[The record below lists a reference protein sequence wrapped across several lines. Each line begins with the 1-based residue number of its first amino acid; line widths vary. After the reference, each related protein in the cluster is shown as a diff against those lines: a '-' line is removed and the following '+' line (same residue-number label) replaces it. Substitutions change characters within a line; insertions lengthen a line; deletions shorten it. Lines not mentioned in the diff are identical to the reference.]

1 MLGYMDGI
9 SYVCYVINELVM
21 KMLIERMKSDHR
33 ETIYESAKNY
43 PNTFLSVMNELRTKG
58 FWPELTYETVSTLVT
73 HLGLK
78 GYDPC
83 YIAEVFEN

>member
-1 MLGYMDGI
+1 
-9 SYVCYVINELVM
+9 M
-21 KMLIERMKSDHR
+21 KTLIERMKSEHK
-33 ETIYESAKNY
+33 ET
-43 PNTFLSVMNELRTKG
+43 LSVSVLNHPFTMKTVMSELRTKG

-83 YIAEVFEN
+83 YLSEVFEN

>member
-1 MLGYMDGI
+1 
-9 SYVCYVINELVM
+9 
-21 KMLIERMKSDHR
+21 MLIERMRVNYR
-33 ETIYESAKNY
+33 EILTASSTTF
-43 PNTFLSVMNELRTKG
+43 PNTFTSVMKELETKG

-83 YIAEVFEN
+83 YLSDVFDNY

>member
-1 MLGYMDGI
+1 
-9 SYVCYVINELVM
+9 M
-21 KMLIERMKSDHR
+21 KMLIERMKSEHR

>member
-1 MLGYMDGI
+1 MDGI

-21 KMLIERMKSDHR
+21 KTLIERMKSEHR

-83 YIAEVFEN
+83 YLSEVFEN

>member
-1 MLGYMDGI
+1 
-9 SYVCYVINELVM
+9 M
-21 KMLIERMKSDHR
+21 KTLIERMKSEHK
-33 ETIYESAKNY
+33 ET
-43 PNTFLSVMNELRTKG
+43 LSVSVLNHPFTMETVMSELRTKG

-83 YIAEVFEN
+83 YLSEVFEN

>member
-1 MLGYMDGI
+1 MDGI

>member
-1 MLGYMDGI
+1 MLGYLGAFP
-9 SYVCYVINELVM
+9 YVCYVINELVM
-21 KMLIERMKSDHR
+21 KTLIERMKSEHR
-33 ETIYESAKNY
+33 ETLSASEKSY

-58 FWPELTYETVSTLVT
+58 FWPQLTYETVSTLVT

-83 YIAEVFEN
+83 YLSEVFEN

>member
-1 MLGYMDGI
+1 MLGYMGAFP
-9 SYVCYVINELVM
+9 YVCYVINELVM

>member
-21 KMLIERMKSDHR
+21 KMLIERMKSEHR

>member
-1 MLGYMDGI
+1 M
-9 SYVCYVINELVM
+9 ETVM
-21 KMLIERMKSDHR
+21 K
-33 ETIYESAKNY
+33 
-43 PNTFLSVMNELRTKG
+43 ELRTKG

-83 YIAEVFEN
+83 YLSEVFEN

>member
-9 SYVCYVINELVM
+9 FYVCYVINELVM
-21 KMLIERMKSDHR
+21 KTLIERMKSEHR
-33 ETIYESAKNY
+33 ETLSASEKSY

-58 FWPELTYETVSTLVT
+58 FWPQLTYETVSTLVT

-83 YIAEVFEN
+83 YLSEVFEN

>member
-1 MLGYMDGI
+1 
-9 SYVCYVINELVM
+9 M

>member
-1 MLGYMDGI
+1 
-9 SYVCYVINELVM
+9 M
-21 KMLIERMKSDHR
+21 KTLFERMKSEHK
-33 ETIYESAKNY
+33 ET
-43 PNTFLSVMNELRTKG
+43 LSVSVVNHPFTMETVVKELRTKG

-83 YIAEVFEN
+83 YLSEVFEN

>member
-1 MLGYMDGI
+1 MGGI

-21 KMLIERMKSDHR
+21 KTLIERMKCEYR
-33 ETIYESAKNY
+33 ETIYESEKIY
-43 PNTFLSVMNELRTKG
+43 PNTFHTVMSELRTKG
-58 FWPELTYETVSTLVT
+58 FWPQLTYETVSTLVT

-83 YIAEVFEN
+83 YLSEVFEN

>member
-1 MLGYMDGI
+1 MDGI

-21 KMLIERMKSDHR
+21 KMLIERMKSEHR

>member
-1 MLGYMDGI
+1 
-9 SYVCYVINELVM
+9 M
-21 KMLIERMKSDHR
+21 KTLFERMKSEHK
-33 ETIYESAKNY
+33 ET
-43 PNTFLSVMNELRTKG
+43 LSVSVVNHPFTMETVMKELRTKG

-83 YIAEVFEN
+83 YLSEVFEN